1 MVVTMTMSTR
11 DSGSPRPTAA
21 LPARVSAVDQEVLVV
36 TGGSRGIGAA
46 VTRAAVTRGYAVCVA
61 YARDDGAADHLCSE
75 LPGVVAVRADVADP
89 AAVRA
94 LFDAA
99 EAALGP
105 VTAVV
110 NNAGVTGPLGRF
122 RDTSVATLRRVLDV
136 NVVGTMLCA
145 QEALRR
151 WEERG
156 AAGRIVNV
164 SSRAATL
171 GSPGEYVHYAASKAA
186 VEAFTLGL
194 AKEVAAQGIRVN
206 GVAPGIVHTDIHAT
220 AGDPGRP
227 ERVVGRV
234 PMGRIGEPEEI
245 AAAVLWLL
253 SDEASYVTGAV
264 LRAGGGL

>member
-1 MVVTMTMSTR
+1 MKDR
-11 DSGSPRPTAA
+11 G
-21 LPARVSAVDQEVLVV
+21 VLVV

-46 VTRAAVTRGYAVCVA
+46 ITRAAVTHGYAVCIG
-61 YARDDGAADHLCSE
+61 YARDDGAADRLRAE
-75 LPGVVAVRADVADP
+75 LPGVVPMRADVADP
-89 AAVRA
+89 DDVRT

-99 EAALGP
+99 EAAFGP
-105 VTAVV
+105 VTALV

-122 RDTSVATLRRVLDV
+122 RDASVATLRRVLDV

-145 QEALRR
+145 QEAVRR
-151 WEERG
+151 WEGRG
-156 AAGRIVNV
+156 TAGRMVNV

-194 AKEVAAQGIRVN
+194 AKEVAGQGIRVN
-206 GVAPGIVHTDIHAT
+206 GVAPGMIHTDIHAA
-220 AGDPGRP
+220 AGDPGRL

-234 PMGRIGEPEEI
+234 PMGRIGEPDEI
-245 AAAVLWLL
+245 AAAALWLL

-264 LRAGGGL
+264 LRVGGGL

>member
-1 MVVTMTMSTR
+1 MSDR
-11 DSGSPRPTAA
+11 G
-21 LPARVSAVDQEVLVV
+21 VLVV

-46 VTRAAVTRGYAVCVA
+46 ITRAAVTRGYAVCVG
-61 YARDDGAADHLCSE
+61 YARDDGAADRLRAE
-75 LPGVVAVRADVADP
+75 LPGVVPVRADVADP
-89 AAVRA
+89 DDVRA

-105 VTAVV
+105 VTALV

-122 RDTSVATLRRVLDV
+122 RDASVATLRRVLDV

-145 QEALRR
+145 QEAVRR

-156 AAGRIVNV
+156 TAGRMVNM

-171 GSPGEYVHYAASKAA
+171 GSPGEYVHYATSKAA

-194 AKEVAAQGIRVN
+194 AKEVAGQGIRVN
-206 GVAPGIVHTDIHAT
+206 GVAPGMIHTDIHAA
-220 AGDPGRP
+220 AGDPGRL

-245 AAAVLWLL
+245 AAAAMWLL

-264 LRAGGGL
+264 LRVGGGL

>member
-1 MVVTMTMSTR
+1 
-11 DSGSPRPTAA
+11 
-21 LPARVSAVDQEVLVV
+21 VLVV

-46 VTRAAVTRGYAVCVA
+46 VTRAAHARGHAVCVA
-61 YARDDGAADHLCSE
+61 YASDDEAADRLRGE
-75 LPGVVAVRADVADP
+75 LPGVVAVRADVADS
-89 AAVRA
+89 ASVST

-99 EAALGP
+99 EAAFGP
-105 VTAVV
+105 VTALV
-110 NNAGVTGPLGRF
+110 NNAGVTGRLGRF
-122 RDTSVATLRRVLDV
+122 VDASAATLQRVLDV
-136 NVVGTMLCA
+136 NVLGTMLCA
-145 QEALRR
+145 QEAVRR
-151 WEERG
+151 WAERDT
-156 AAGRIVNV
+156 AGRIVNV

-186 VEAFTLGL
+186 VETFTLGL

-206 GVAPGIVHTDIHAT
+206 GVAPGMIHTDIHAA
-220 AGDPGRP
+220 AGDPGRL

-264 LRAGGGL
+264 LDVGGGI

>member
-1 MVVTMTMSTR
+1 
-11 DSGSPRPTAA
+11 
-21 LPARVSAVDQEVLVV
+21 VSEVLVV

-46 VTRAAVTRGYAVCVA
+46 VTRAAHARGHAVCVA
-61 YARDDGAADHLCSE
+61 YASDDAAADRLCAE
-75 LPGVVAVRADVADP
+75 LPGVVAIRADVSDS
-89 AAVRA
+89 AAVPT

-99 EAALGP
+99 EDALGP
-105 VTAVV
+105 VTALV

-122 RDTSVATLRRVLDV
+122 VDASTATLRRVLDV
-136 NVVGTMLCA
+136 NVLGTMLCA
-145 QEALRR
+145 QEAVRR
-151 WEERG
+151 WEARG

-171 GSPGEYVHYAASKAA
+171 GSAGEYVHYAASKAA

-206 GVAPGIVHTDIHAT
+206 GVAPGMIHTEIHAA
-220 AGDPGRP
+220 AGDPGRL

-234 PMGRIGEPEEI
+234 PMGRVGEPEEI
-245 AAAVLWLL
+245 AVAVLWLL

>member
-1 MVVTMTMSTR
+1 MSHRGVV
-11 DSGSPRPTAA
+11 
-21 LPARVSAVDQEVLVV
+21 VV

-46 VTRAAVTRGYAVCVA
+46 ITRAAVTRGYAVCVG
-61 YARDDGAADHLCSE
+61 YARDDGAADRLRAE
-75 LPGVVAVRADVADP
+75 LPGVVPVRADVADP
-89 AAVRA
+89 DDVRT

-105 VTAVV
+105 VTALV
-110 NNAGVTGPLGRF
+110 NNAGVTGPLGPF

-145 QEALRR
+145 QEAVRR
-151 WEERG
+151 WGERG
-156 AAGRIVNV
+156 TAGRMVNV

-194 AKEVAAQGIRVN
+194 AKEVAGQGIRVN
-206 GVAPGIVHTDIHAT
+206 GVAPGMIHTDIHAA
-220 AGDPGRP
+220 AGDPGRL
-227 ERVVGRV
+227 ERLVGRV
-234 PMGRIGEPEEI
+234 PMGRIGEPDEI
-245 AAAVLWLL
+245 AAAALWLL

-264 LRAGGGL
+264 LKVGGGL

>member
-1 MVVTMTMSTR
+1 MSDRGVV
-11 DSGSPRPTAA
+11 
-21 LPARVSAVDQEVLVV
+21 VV

-46 VTRAAVTRGYAVCVA
+46 ITRAAVTRGYAVCVG
-61 YARDDGAADHLCSE
+61 YARDDGAADRLRAE
-75 LPGVVAVRADVADP
+75 LPGVVPVRADVAEPD
-89 AAVRA
+89 AVRT

-105 VTAVV
+105 VTALV
-110 NNAGVTGPLGRF
+110 NNAGVTGPLGPF

-145 QEALRR
+145 QEAVRR

-156 AAGRIVNV
+156 TAGRMVNV

-194 AKEVAAQGIRVN
+194 AKEVAGQGIRVN
-206 GVAPGIVHTDIHAT
+206 GVAPGMIHTDIHAA
-220 AGDPGRP
+220 AGDPGRL
-227 ERVVGRV
+227 ERLVGRV

-245 AAAVLWLL
+245 AAAALWLL

-264 LRAGGGL
+264 LKVGGGL